1 MITMKNWVLSAP
13 AADQEIGFEGESLI
27 YTLTVQV
34 DAGPDWVYRIE
45 LAYSNGRKDILLP
58 EYVDGKLSTVLRWS
72 TLCAPGTVAMQIRA
86 TQGNKV
92 RLSTVTTL
100 YIKDSVRAVPVFH
113 SGLPTE
119 FEQLEQDLYAAR
131 DAAQSAAEQ
140 VLDSIG
146 GAAESASKAASDASR
161 AESAR
166 AGAELA
172 AEGVTAA
179 KEAAEAARDAI
190 VGMTV
195 EAETL
200 ETGKPATAAGSLE
213 GGVYKLAA
221 VEEADGTIT
230 PKIKISENTV
240 KITNP
245 HFKKLYRLY
254 GNDTGKAIADYLC
267 VYDEVVDDS
276 KPLTIFDPEAVWKT
290 KTITNF
296 TARELQVPIFKNGEL
311 VYKMPSLDEI
321 RTYCLEQV
329 DTLWD
334 EVKRFDNPHNYY
346 VDLSQKLYDIK
357 LDLLKRNS

>member
-1 MITMKNWVLSAP
+1 M
-13 AADQEIGFEGESLI
+13 
-27 YTLTVQV
+27 
-34 DAGPDWVYRIE
+34 YRIE

-58 EYVDGKLSTVLRWS
+58 EYENGKLSTVLRWS

-86 TQGNKV
+86 TQGDKI

-131 DAAQSAAEQ
+131 DAAQAAAEQ

-146 GAAESASKAASDASR
+146 GATESASKAASDASR

-172 AEGVTAA
+172 AEGATAA

-200 ETGKPATAAGSLE
+200 ETGQPPRRRAVWRTASTSWPSVCPGEQKVKKVTPASRVFRVKRARRVTSARPVPRAAQVRRARSAPGAAG
-213 GGVYKLAA
+213 
-221 VEEADGTIT
+221 
-230 PKIKISENTV
+230 
-240 KITNP
+240 
-245 HFKKLYRLY
+245 
-254 GNDTGKAIADYLC
+254 
-267 VYDEVVDDS
+267 
-276 KPLTIFDPEAVWKT
+276 
-290 KTITNF
+290 
-296 TARELQVPIFKNGEL
+296 
-311 VYKMPSLDEI
+311 
-321 RTYCLEQV
+321 
-329 DTLWD
+329 
-334 EVKRFDNPHNYY
+334 
-346 VDLSQKLYDIK
+346 
-357 LDLLKRNS
+357 